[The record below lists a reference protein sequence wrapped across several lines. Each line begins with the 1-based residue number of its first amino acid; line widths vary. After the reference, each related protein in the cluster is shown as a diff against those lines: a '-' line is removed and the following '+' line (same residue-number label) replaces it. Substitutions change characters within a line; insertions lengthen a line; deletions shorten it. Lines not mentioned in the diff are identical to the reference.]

1 MILQFVVKAFE
12 EESSLLLPEVY
23 DRYKLLLH
31 KNDFNIVIDSDKDMS
46 KLLHF
51 TQLIFN
57 MLKSVL
63 GRTLLCYVPKKKNL
77 GRLIYRN
84 DADVLGS
91 CHSLFLANHRSSN
104 QIALMEK
111 ENLKLT
117 NNISSLITDDLKK
130 NTKHKSLEHAAQI
143 LRNVIKLY
151 VSDRIKTDR
160 LPDIDNF
167 NCRDEIFK
175 IHPFLWNFL
184 FRFVDK
190 ITPFRI
196 TRVHFRLFGSLCCSC
211 AFVIFCVLSVD
222 CCWFVSVLPWFIF
235 CPRLLFFYNPL
246 EQWQSRRKNQ
256 IARERIFV
264 RNSYPSPCGWMHR

>member
-23 DRYKLLLH
+23 DKYKLLLH
-31 KNDFNIVIDSDKDMS
+31 KNDLNIVIDSDKDMS

-63 GRTLLCYVPKKKNL
+63 DRALLCYVPKTKNL
-77 GRLIYRN
+77 GRPIYRN

-91 CHSLFLANHRSSN
+91 CHSLCLANHHSSN
-104 QIALMEK
+104 QIALMKK

-117 NNISSLITDDLKK
+117 NKMSSLITNDLKK
-130 NTKHKSLEHAAQI
+130 NTKHESLEHAAQI

-160 LPDIDNF
+160 LLDIDNF
-167 NCRDEIFK
+167 NCRDEILRSTLSCGIFY
-175 IHPFLWNFL
+175 FL
-184 FRFVDK
+184 F
-190 ITPFRI
+190 
-196 TRVHFRLFGSLCCSC
+196 
-211 AFVIFCVLSVD
+211 
-222 CCWFVSVLPWFIF
+222 
-235 CPRLLFFYNPL
+235 
-246 EQWQSRRKNQ
+246 
-256 IARERIFV
+256 
-264 RNSYPSPCGWMHR
+264 

>member
-1 MILQFVVKAFE
+1 MYCSLSSKAFE

-31 KNDFNIVIDSDKDMS
+31 KNDLNIVIDSDKDMS

-63 GRTLLCYVPKKKNL
+63 DRALLCYVPKKKNL

-84 DADVLGS
+84 DADGLGS

-117 NNISSLITDDLKK
+117 NKISSLITDDLKK
-130 NTKHKSLEHAAQI
+130 NTKHESLAHAAQI
-143 LRNVIKLY
+143 LFCLC
-151 VSDRIKTDR
+151 R
-160 LPDIDNF
+160 LPAVKVIQPPICASIHRDSDNYF
-167 NCRDEIFK
+167 SQICTLGQFD
-175 IHPFLWNFL
+175 
-184 FRFVDK
+184 
-190 ITPFRI
+190 
-196 TRVHFRLFGSLCCSC
+196 
-211 AFVIFCVLSVD
+211 
-222 CCWFVSVLPWFIF
+222 
-235 CPRLLFFYNPL
+235 FFY
-246 EQWQSRRKNQ
+246 EIA
-256 IARERIFV
+256 IARE
-264 RNSYPSPCGWMHR
+264 GL